1 MNSPDTARSQMDRV
15 RAPALAAGAI
25 GILIALIVGLIDS
38 HRAGASGWQGFFR
51 SYVFAYVFSMAI
63 PLGSLALLMLH
74 HCTGGWWGFPVRRI
88 FEASSR
94 TIWFMAIL
102 FIPILI
108 GMSKVYPWTQPGDIP
123 DDPVNHFKKIYLQP
137 GGFIVR
143 AVIYFAIWI
152 VLAHLLNK
160 WSADQDRTGDPIF
173 KDRMMSLAAPGL
185 VLWGL
190 TVTAAAIDWVLSLEP
205 HWFSTIYG
213 MIFIVVECLAGLTF
227 AVLVLAKLWEYEP
240 LKDSVEPKRLIDLG
254 SLMLA
259 FTILWA
265 YVSFSQFLIIWS
277 GNLKNEIP
285 WYMARAFGSWA
296 VIAVIL
302 LVFHF
307 FVPFFLLL
315 QRQIKRRVRTL
326 SMVAGI
332 LLTLTLIDVYWLV
345 VPAYEPSGPQLHLT
359 DIFAVIGIAG
369 LWFGMFLGEL
379 KKLPLLPLH
388 DPRFE
393 GAKALMEH
401 QHGD

>member
-1 MNSPDTARSQMDRV
+1 M
-15 RAPALAAGAI
+15 
-25 GILIALIVGLIDS
+25 
-38 HRAGASGWQGFFR
+38 
-51 SYVFAYVFSMAI
+51 
-63 PLGSLALLMLH
+63 LMLH
-74 HCTGGWWGFPVRRI
+74 HCTSGWWGFPLRRI
-88 FEASSR
+88 FEAGSR
-94 TIWFMAIL
+94 TIWFTALL

-108 GMSKVYPWTQPGDIP
+108 GMSKIYPWTQPGEIP

-152 VLAHLLNK
+152 VLAYLLNK
-160 WSADQDRTGDPIF
+160 WSAEQDRTGDPIF

-185 VLWGL
+185 VLWAL
-190 TVTAAAIDWVLSLEP
+190 IVTGAAIDWVLSLEP

-227 AVLVLAKLWEYEP
+227 AILVLAKLWEYEP

-254 SLMLA
+254 SLMLT

-285 WYMARAFGSWA
+285 WYMARAFGRWA
-296 VIAVIL
+296 VVAVIL
-302 LVFHF
+302 LIFHF

-332 LLTLTLIDVYWLV
+332 LLALTLIDIYWLV

-359 DIFAVIGIAG
+359 DIFAVIGIGG

-393 GAKALMEH
+393 GANALMEH

>member
-1 MNSPDTARSQMDRV
+1 MNSPDRARSEMDRA
-15 RAPALAAGAI
+15 RTPALAIGAI
-25 GILIALIVGLIDS
+25 AVLIALIVGLIDS
-38 HRAGASGWQGFFR
+38 HRGGAWGWQGFFR
-51 SYVFAYVFSMAI
+51 SYVFAYVFWAAI

-74 HCTGGWWGFPVRRI
+74 HCTGGWWGFPIRRI
-88 FEASSR
+88 FEAGSR
-94 TIWFMAIL
+94 TIWFMAVL

-108 GMSKVYPWTQPGDIP
+108 GLSKIYPWTQPGEIP
-123 DDPVNHFKKIYLQP
+123 DDPVNHFKRMYLQP

-160 WSADQDRTGDPIF
+160 WSAEQDRTGDPIF

-190 TVTAAAIDWVLSLEP
+190 MVTGAAIDWVLSLEP

-213 MIFIVVECLAGLTF
+213 MIFIVVECLAGLAF
-227 AVLVLAKLWEYEP
+227 AILVLAKLWEYEP

-254 SLMLA
+254 SLMLT

-265 YVSFSQFLIIWS
+265 YVSFSQFLIIWA

-332 LLTLTLIDVYWLV
+332 LLTLSLVDVYWLV

-359 DIFAVIGIAG
+359 DIFAVIGIGG

-393 GAKALMEH
+393 GARALVEH